1 MRSLFFTI
9 FYVIISTSY
18 KEHMTINFF
27 KLRLKTL
34 PIATFS
40 VVTCVIFFGGLGWI
54 IDLLLD
60 KKPIFFIIGMTLA
73 FVCTNALVI
82 YLCKKFNNQKKQK

>member
-1 MRSLFFTI
+1 MS
-9 FYVIISTSY
+9 
-18 KEHMTINFF
+18 INFF

-40 VVTCVIFFGGLGWI
+40 VIACVMVFGGLGWG

-60 KKPIFFIIGMTLA
+60 KKPLFFIIGMVIA
-73 FVCTNALVI
+73 FICTNTLVI
-82 YLCKKFNNQKKQK
+82 YLCKKLNKKNK

>member
-1 MRSLFFTI
+1 
-9 FYVIISTSY
+9 
-18 KEHMTINFF
+18 MTIHFF

-40 VVTCVIFFGGLGWI
+40 VVVCVILFGGLGWML
-54 IDLLLD
+54 DLLLD
-60 KKPIFFIIGMTLA
+60 KKPIFFIIGMALA

-82 YLCKKFNNQKKQK
+82 YLCKKFNNQQKQK